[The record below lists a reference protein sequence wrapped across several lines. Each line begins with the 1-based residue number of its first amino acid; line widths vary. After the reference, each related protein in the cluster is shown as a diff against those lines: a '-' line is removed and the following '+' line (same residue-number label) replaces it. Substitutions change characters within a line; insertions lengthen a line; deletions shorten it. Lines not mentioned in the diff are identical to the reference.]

1 MHHLIERSIQ
11 KYRLMNGPLRCLAAC
26 DPCGIRSENRDAVAQ
41 PDGSILE
48 KEEKKAEIA

>member
-26 DPCGIRSENRDAVAQ
+26 DPCGVRSDHPDTIAQ

-48 KEEKKAEIA
+48 EEDKKADLS